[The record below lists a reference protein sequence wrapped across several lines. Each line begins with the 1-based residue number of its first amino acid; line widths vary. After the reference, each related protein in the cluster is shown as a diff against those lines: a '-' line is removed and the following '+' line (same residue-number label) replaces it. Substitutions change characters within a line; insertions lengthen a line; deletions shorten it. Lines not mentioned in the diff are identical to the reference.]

1 MIGRVIHYHALRRN
15 RLSHGMA
22 WKMSGLWLYANKA
35 RQWAGVA
42 IVAGCCLYLMSSAAN
57 SAQESAD
64 NRVATKVSQQANE
77 IDALR
82 KIVAACL
89 GDKEG
94 ALMIGGETF
103 LCRAISIG
111 RHK

>member
-1 MIGRVIHYHALRRN
+1 MIGRIVHYHSLRRN

-22 WKMSGLWLYANKA
+22 WKMSGLWLYANRA

-42 IVAGCCLYLMSSAAN
+42 IVAGCCLYLFSEQAN
-57 SAQESAD
+57 SAQDAAD
-64 NRVATKVSQQANE
+64 NRVAAKVSQQAGE

-82 KIVAACL
+82 QIVAACL
-89 GDKEG
+89 GEKDG
-94 ALMIGGETF
+94 ALTIGGETF

-111 RHK
+111 RHP